1 MGWSERVSGVLAF
14 SCHVKDGEPG
24 AFQKAGGGCAERGPP
39 VQRRR
44 GQRWQ
49 ERWGDLRSAPW
60 SVCSV
65 ERGLDFISM
74 QGRITEAFQAGEW
87 QDPIFI
93 LNRFLGSGEER
104 YKSASK
110 TLRRSPGRRQG
121 EPGRGGSGRD
131 GRRWADSR
139 GEVVEEEAR

>member
-1 MGWSERVSGVLAF
+1 MCRAWA
-14 SCHVKDGEPG
+14 P
-24 AFQKAGGGCAERGPP
+24 CAEEERAEVTGEVRGPAFCP
-39 VQRRR
+39 MECV
-44 GQRWQ
+44 
-49 ERWGDLRSAPW
+49 L
-60 SVCSV
+60 V

-110 TLRRSPGRRQG
+110 TLRRSPGRRGG
-121 EPGRGGSGRD
+121 EPGRGGSSKGQQEVSGFKGR
-131 GRRWADSR
+131 GGGGGGTLGSH
-139 GEVVEEEAR
+139 